1 MLVGVSMLLP
11 PPKVQEITLSRLKTH
26 SKRYVRKKGVK
37 EIRARFKGNHLFL
50 QVVKEAKS
58 GLIGRMFG
66 MGEVRGVG
74 RLARLEYLGPNKWKF
89 LIYKYETEKYAPYS
103 QLKEGS
109 IEECLDAA
117 ARVFLT

>member
-1 MLVGVSMLLP
+1 MLLP
-11 PPKVQEITLSRLKTH
+11 SPKVQEGTLTRLKAH
-26 SKRYVRKKGVK
+26 SKKYVGKQGVK
-37 EIRARFKGNHLFL
+37 EIRGRFKGNHLFL

-89 LIYKYETEKYAPYS
+89 LIYKHETEKYGPYPEF
-103 QLKEGS
+103 KEGS

-117 ARVFLT
+117 ARVYLI

>member
-1 MLVGVSMLLP
+1 MLLP
-11 PPKVQEITLSRLKTH
+11 PPKVQEGTLSRLKTH
-26 SKRYVRKKGVK
+26 SKRYVGKRGVK
-37 EIRARFKGNHLFL
+37 EIRPRFKGNHLFL
-50 QVVKEAKS
+50 QVVKEAKG
-58 GLIGRMFG
+58 GLFGRMFG
-66 MGEVRGVG
+66 MGEVRGAA

-89 LIYKYETEKYAPYS
+89 LIFNYQTEKYTPYP

>member
-1 MLVGVSMLLP
+1 MLLP
-11 PPKVQEITLSRLKTH
+11 PPKVQEGTLSRLKTH
-26 SKRYVRKKGVK
+26 SKKYVSKRRGVK
-37 EIRARFKGNHLFL
+37 EIRANFKGNHLFL
-50 QVVKEAKS
+50 QVVKEAKG

-66 MGEVRGVG
+66 MGEVRGIG

-89 LIYKYETEKYAPYS
+89 LIFNYETNKYTPYS

-117 ARVFLT
+117 ARIFLT

>member
-1 MLVGVSMLLP
+1 MLLP
-11 PPKVQEITLSRLKTH
+11 PPKVQEGTLSRLKTH
-26 SKRYVRKKGVK
+26 SKKYVGKKGVK

-74 RLARLEYLGPNKWKF
+74 KMARLEYLGPNKWKF
-89 LIYKYETEKYAPYS
+89 LIYKHETDKYAPYPN
-103 QLKEGS
+103 LKEGNV
-109 IEECLDAA
+109 EECLDAA
-117 ARVFLT
+117 ARVFLS